1 MDLAKYQELTGI
13 TISAQNETFVTAQIS
28 RAQST
33 LETML
38 GFTLCP
44 DNVEDNLYD
53 ELGKT
58 QQSCLCPSDI
68 DIANLEDADDVE
80 GAYRLYRYN
89 PNDKYFHVDPFS
101 IVYKVKL
108 VHILPG
114 EEQGVTIKTFD
125 DEDLR
130 VHYGRGDWSKFIEH
144 CKECLCFCDC
154 KDCIQLAVDA
164 DWLWTDCPPT
174 DLLYVWADMVTYQVD
189 CKKDIKSESIQGHSY
204 TKFDRVL
211 PETVP
216 QNYAI
221 IQRYAGPHGSATREL
236 TV

>member
-1 MDLAKYQELTGI
+1 MDITKYQELTGI
-13 TISAQNETFVTAQIS
+13 TVSNQTLVTAQIK
-28 RAQST
+28 RTKAM
-33 LETML
+33 LEALL
-38 GFTLCP
+38 GYPLCS
-44 DNVEDNLYD
+44 DQVETNYYE

-58 QQSCLCPSDI
+58 QQECLCPHSI
-68 DIANLEDADDVE
+68 DVTKLTVADDIN

-89 PNDKYFHVDPFS
+89 LNDKYFHVDPFS
-101 IVYKVKL
+101 ILYKVKL

-130 VHYGRGDWSKFIEH
+130 VHYGRGDWTKYIEH
-144 CKECLCFCDC
+144 CKDCLCLCECTDC
-154 KDCIQLAVDA
+154 VQVAVDA

-174 DLLYVWADMVTYQVD
+174 DLLYVWADMITYEVD
-189 CKKDIKSESIQGHSY
+189 CKKDVKSESIQGHSY

-211 PETVP
+211 PQDIPT
-216 QNYAI
+216 NFSI
-221 IQRYAGPHGSATREL
+221 IQRYAGPHGSATKEL